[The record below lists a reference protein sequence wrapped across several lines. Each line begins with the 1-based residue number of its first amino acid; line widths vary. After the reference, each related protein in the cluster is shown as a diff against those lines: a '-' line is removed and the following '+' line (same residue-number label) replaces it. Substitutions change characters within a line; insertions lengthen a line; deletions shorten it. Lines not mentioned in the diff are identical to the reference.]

1 MNNYVFINVIE
12 LINILKSFI
21 IIIFEIVNLLIVENG
36 VFVEFILC
44 YNL

>member
-12 LINILKSFI
+12 LINILKSFM